1 MKKAPTSP
9 FGAVSGNKF
18 DSFVKNNELPE
29 QSWTDDAAQK
39 DQNRHTG
46 LYNIWDYDADFYVCP
61 VCGIEIEPVERVVE
75 DDNYLS

>member
-1 MKKAPTSP
+1 MKKAPTSH
-9 FGAVSGNKF
+9 FGVVSGNKF

-46 LYNIWDYDADFYVCP
+46 A
-61 VCGIEIEPVERVVE
+61 
-75 DDNYLS
+75 